1 MFQSPYDHHQGV
13 ILKYFLYEVVKIYFL
28 LLLVRD
34 VAACLQLMTP
44 HHGQEI
50 ANKF

>member
-34 VAACLQLMTP
+34 GHMVTETCRSD
-44 HHGQEI
+44 
-50 ANKF
+50 